1 MPTRKLDLVR
11 DVLGKN
17 TIAVGRACG
26 LLRLNRASW
35 YYRHHRRDDV
45 VLRRRLRELAQARP
59 CFGYLRLHVMLR
71 REGWRI
77 NRKRVHR
84 LYREEGLAVRL
95 SRRRKRASHLRVVP
109 PSPSQMNER
118 WSMDFVADTLLDGRR
133 FRTLT
138 AVDNWSRPSPLI
150 KVDFTLTGTKVVA
163 ALERVVKQHGYPCM
177 ITVDN
182 GSEFASKTLDAWAYA
197 HGVKLDFIRPGK
209 PVENAVIESF
219 NGRFRDECLNANVF
233 ISLHDARQKIEAWRI
248 DYNEHRPHGSLGELT
263 PREFV
268 EQAALTG
275 LREVSDSQLSA
286 V

>member
-1 MPTRKLDLVR
+1 
-11 DVLGKN
+11 
-17 TIAVGRACG
+17 
-26 LLRLNRASW
+26 
-35 YYRHHRRDDV
+35 
-45 VLRRRLRELAQARP
+45 
-59 CFGYLRLHVMLR
+59 MLR

-95 SRRRKRASHLRVVP
+95 ARRRKRASHLRVVP
-109 PSPSQMNER
+109 PSPSQRNER
-118 WSMDFVADTLLDGRR
+118 WSMDFVMDTLLDGRR
-133 FRTLT
+133 FRALT
-138 AVDNWSRPSPLI
+138 VVDNWSRHSPLI
-150 KVDFTLTGTKVVA
+150 EVDFTLTGTKVVT
-163 ALERVVKQHGYPCM
+163 ALARVVKQQGYPRM

-248 DYNEHRPHGSLGELT
+248 DYNEHRPHGSLGDLT

-268 EQAALTG
+268 AQAALTG
-275 LREVSDSQLSA
+275 LQEVPDSQLSA